1 MIDKNRI
8 KPLAFLIVIFILA
21 KIFFALEVYL
31 MKRAYYEYTL
41 PIFFPV
47 FTTFIKYALTGALLL
62 KYANSL
68 NRDNIGIYFALF
80 LISVLTIV
88 IGALIYNAFII
99 NLVFELKEVLS
110 LLAGITIAR
119 LISIRRE

>member
-41 PIFFPV
+41 PIFFQC
-47 FTTFIKYALTGALLL
+47 LLH
-62 KYANSL
+62 S
-68 NRDNIGIYFALF
+68 
-80 LISVLTIV
+80 
-88 IGALIYNAFII
+88 
-99 NLVFELKEVLS
+99 
-110 LLAGITIAR
+110 
-119 LISIRRE
+119 